1 MPESIQ
7 PDQPNFVV
15 VKVDAPLPW
24 SEPDTFYAILPR
36 EEPHTYAT
44 LQSAAAL
51 VASLIED
58 FGHTPESTRIYRL
71 VPLVEAEVL
80 PLIQQALNTLRQE
93 EETDG

>member
-7 PDQPNFVV
+7 PDQPNFAVV
-15 VKVDAPLPW
+15 QVDEPLPW
-24 SEPDTFYAILPR
+24 SEPEMFYAMLPR

-51 VASLIED
+51 VASLMED

-71 VPLVEAEVL
+71 VPLADQDAL
-80 PLIQQALNTLRQE
+80 PLIQQALSTLRQE
-93 EETDG
+93 EEQ